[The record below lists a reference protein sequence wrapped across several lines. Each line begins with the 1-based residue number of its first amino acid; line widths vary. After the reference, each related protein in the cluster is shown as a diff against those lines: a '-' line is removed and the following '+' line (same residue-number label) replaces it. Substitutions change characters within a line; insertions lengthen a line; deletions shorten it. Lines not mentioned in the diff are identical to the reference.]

1 MVLFKGGVEGG
12 GGGGGG
18 GGCVEE
24 LTAEVTDRRGSMVD
38 N

>member
-24 LTAEVTDRRGSMVD
+24 LTAEVTDRGGSMVD